1 MAELSKTREIFE
13 KVDKKIKENPQEYTE
28 LGAVYKFVLDG
39 PEGGT
44 WVIDLRKD
52 TIGVRES
59 DEEANCTFETQDV
72 HFIELFNGSLPPEN
86 AFVTGKVKL
95 SGDVLLAVRFGE
107 LLKR

>member
-1 MAELSKTREIFE
+1 MELSKPREIFE
-13 KVDKKIKENPQEYTE
+13 KVDRKIKENPEEYTE

-39 PEGGT
+39 PDGGT
-44 WVIDLRKD
+44 WIIDLRKD
-52 TIGVRES
+52 TAGVREG

-86 AFVTGKVKL
+86 AFISGKLKL
-95 SGDVLLAVRFGE
+95 SGDVLLAVKFGE